1 MASRLAPLSDRGP
14 LRVMFVHTLLP
25 LGGAETL
32 LLNLVRRLDR
42 TRFAPQVCCLKQPGP
57 MGEAFAREVPLH
69 AGLLRGK
76 YDLRVLPR
84 LTRLLHRQRID
95 AVVTV
100 GAGDRMF
107 WGRLAAR
114 AARVPV
120 VLTAL
125 HSTGWPD
132 TIGRLN
138 RLLTP
143 ITDGFIA
150 VAEEHGRYLRDVER
164 FPGRKVFVIPNGVD
178 VRRFAPQAPDPQ
190 RRAALGLPGDAPVA
204 AIVAALRPEKNH
216 ELFLRVAAGVRRQ
229 VPDAHFL
236 VVGDGQ
242 QRPYLQS
249 LAAELGIGE
258 CVHFLGTRDDVPQ
271 LLALCRVHVLTSRME
286 ANPVSILEAMACGK
300 PCVAPRVGSIPE
312 TVIHETTGLLTQP
325 DDQQALT
332 AAVARLLADRALA
345 ERLGRA
351 ARQHVLRNFS
361 LEAMVAGYESL
372 LAALY
377 EAKRTGQV
385 LQNWRS
391 PPAPHPEADDT
402 PATPADT
409 LADGRAAV
417 PSAPQPAA
425 TPR

>member
-42 TRFAPQVCCLKQPGP
+42 ARFSPQVCCLKQPGP
-57 MGEAFAREVPLH
+57 MGEAFARVVPLH
-69 AGLLRGK
+69 AGLLKGK

-84 LTRLLHRQRID
+84 LTGLLHRQRID
-95 AVVTV
+95 AVITV

-107 WGRLAAR
+107 WGRLAAGI
-114 AARVPV
+114 ARVPV

-143 ITDGFIA
+143 LTDGFIA
-150 VAEEHGRYLRDVER
+150 VAAEHGRYLREVER
-164 FPGRKVFVIPNGVD
+164 FPARKVFVIPNGVD
-178 VRRFAPQAPDPQ
+178 VQRFAPQEPDPQ
-190 RRAALGLPGDAPVA
+190 RRAALGLPPDAPVA

-242 QRPYLQS
+242 RRPHLQS
-249 LAAELGIGE
+249 LAAELGIAE

-271 LLALCRVHVLTSRME
+271 LLALCQVHVLTSRME

-312 TVIHETTGLLTQP
+312 TVIHETTGLLAPP

-332 AAVARLLADRALA
+332 AAVVRLLTDGPLA
-345 ERLGRA
+345 QRLGRA
-351 ARQHVLRNFS
+351 ARQHVLGRFS
-361 LEAMVAGYESL
+361 LESMVAGYESL
-372 LAALY
+372 LTALY
-377 EAKRTGQV
+377 EAKRTGRPLLGWQ
-385 LQNWRS
+385 S
-391 PPAPHPEADDT
+391 PSV
-402 PATPADT
+402 
-409 LADGRAAV
+409 RAA
-417 PSAPQPAA
+417 SADEAPAA
-425 TPR
+425 PAGCLAE